1 MAEAC
6 LLCAA
11 SNRSSWCTLPPIIG
25 DAAGDQFSIV
35 FGVSLPTADDAIAVD
50 GIELAEVA
58 PPARLVGGD
67 HGRAAPA
74 EEVEDD
80 TAALGHILDRICNH
94 LNRLDCRMQRQFI
107 HPAAAKRVDAL
118 VGPHVGSIAP
128 VLAKFEAVD
137 VRRGPLLEG
146 EDQFV
151 PGSIE
156 GAHSAVIL
164 DPDNQILELAEHV
177 VGCRQHLA
185 RVAPIHAYEV
195 YRAVDAYLRVSLER
209 RAEKR
214 RKLRRSHLACRHL
227 SKSLCSAERRRKA
240 AVGALGT
247 DPLSTAMS
255 NRSLHK

>member
-11 SNRSSWCTLPPIIG
+11 SNRSSWCPLPPTIG

-35 FGVSLPTADDAIAVD
+35 FGVSLPTAHDAIAVD

-80 TAALGHILDRICNH
+80 TAALGNILDRICNH
-94 LNRLDCRMQRQFI
+94 LNRL
-107 HPAAAKRVDAL
+107 DAL

-151 PGSIE
+151 SGSIE

-185 RVAPIHAYEV
+185 RVAPVHAYEV
-195 YRAVDAYLRVSLER
+195 YRAVDAYLRQTLER
-209 RAEKR
+209 RAEKGR
-214 RKLRRSHLACRHL
+214 ELRRSI
-227 SKSLCSAERRRKA
+227 SPE
-240 AVGALGT
+240 
-247 DPLSTAMS
+247 AMA
-255 NRSLHK
+255 N

>member
-11 SNRSSWCTLPPIIG
+11 SNRSSWCTLPPTIG

-80 TAALGHILDRICNH
+80 TAALGNILDRICNH

-118 VGPHVGSIAP
+118 VGPYVGSIAP

-137 VRRGPLLEG
+137 VRRGPLFEG

-151 PGSIE
+151 PGAIE

-164 DPDNQILELAEHV
+164 DPDNQVLELAEHV

-185 RVAPIHAYEV
+185 RRQSMHMRCIEPSTLASASRWNVVRRNVVNSGEVISPEAMANSRCLIAP
-195 YRAVDAYLRVSLER
+195 LPP
-209 RAEKR
+209 
-214 RKLRRSHLACRHL
+214 
-227 SKSLCSAERRRKA
+227 
-240 AVGALGT
+240 T
-247 DPLSTAMS
+247 WP
-255 NRSLHK
+255 

>member
-11 SNRSSWCTLPPIIG
+11 SNRSSWCTLPPTIG

-35 FGVSLPTADDAIAVD
+35 FGVSLPTADDTIAVD

-80 TAALGHILDRICNH
+80 TAALGNILDRICNH

-107 HPAAAKRVDAL
+107 HPAAAKRVNAL

-151 PGSIE
+151 SGSIE
-156 GAHSAVIL
+156 GAHSAIIL
-164 DPDNQILELAEHV
+164 DPDNQVLELAEHV

-185 RVAPIHAYEV
+185 RVAPRCIEPST
-195 YRAVDAYLRVSLER
+195 LTS
-209 RAEKR
+209 
-214 RKLRRSHLACRHL
+214 ACRWN
-227 SKSLCSAERRRKA
+227 AVRRNVVNSGEVISPA
-240 AVGALGT
+240 AIENSRCWIA
-247 DPLSTAMS
+247 PLPPTWP
-255 NRSLHK
+255 

>member
-58 PPARLVGGD
+58 PPARLVSGD

-80 TAALGHILDRICNH
+80 TAALGNILDRICNH

-151 PGSIE
+151 SGSIE

-164 DPDNQILELAEHV
+164 DPDNQVLELAEHV
-177 VGCRQHLA
+177 VEPSTLTSA
-185 RVAPIHAYEV
+185 RRWNVV
-195 YRAVDAYLRVSLER
+195 
-209 RAEKR
+209 R
-214 RKLRRSHLACRHL
+214 RKVVNSDEVISPEAMANSRCLIA
-227 SKSLCSAERRRKA
+227 
-240 AVGALGT
+240 
-247 DPLSTAMS
+247 PLPPTWP
-255 NRSLHK
+255 